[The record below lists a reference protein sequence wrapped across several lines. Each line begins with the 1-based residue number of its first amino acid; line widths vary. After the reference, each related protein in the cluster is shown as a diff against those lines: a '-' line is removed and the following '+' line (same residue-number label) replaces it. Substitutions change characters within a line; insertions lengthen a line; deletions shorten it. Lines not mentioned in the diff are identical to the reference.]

1 MTKLLTMIKS
11 LTREVFREYPQV
23 RKMLWGG
30 GFWTDWCL
38 ASTVGKH
45 GDQKK
50 IGSYV
55 QS

>member
-1 MTKLLTMIKS
+1 MIKS
-11 LTREVFREYPQV
+11 LTRKVFRECPQV
-23 RKMLWGG
+23 SKMLWGG
-30 GFWTDWCL
+30 EFWTDGYL